1 MHPRDQCNVL
11 LRRTAARKKKIR
23 KPTKRKV
30 LGLKSHPRVGQK
42 GRNGTEA
49 GKLEFKNETK
59 IRSVLASMRIV
70 AVHRKLARRKL
81 KRVEKR
87 ISIYQATVNCCVYE
101 EKEEA
106 PTCCVYEEKEEKTS
120 LVKRKAKEIK
130 SKDK

>member
-30 LGLKSHPRVGQK
+30 LGLKSRPRVGQK
-42 GRNGTEA
+42 ARNGTV
-49 GKLEFKNETK
+49 EFKNETK

-81 KRVEKR
+81 KRLKRGSVFIKLQSTAVFMEKKKKQ
-87 ISIYQATVNCCVYE
+87 IE
-101 EKEEA
+101 
-106 PTCCVYEEKEEKTS
+106 
-120 LVKRKAKEIK
+120 
-130 SKDK
+130 

>member
-30 LGLKSHPRVGQK
+30 LGLKSRPRVGQK
-42 GRNGTEA
+42 ARNGTV
-49 GKLEFKNETK
+49 EFKNETK

-70 AVHRKLARRKL
+70 TVHRKLTKRKL
-81 KRVEKR
+81 KMVEKK
-87 ISIYQATVNCCVYE
+87 ISIYQARVNCCVYE

-106 PTCCVYEEKEEKTS
+106 NKIEF
-120 LVKRKAKEIK
+120 KR
-130 SKDK
+130 